1 MEGKRRSIRLT
12 AVFYRYLATTG
23 ALMLGIVLL
32 WWAALLSVMAAGWV
46 LPASTAALEAREAA
60 RRCEETGRFS
70 PEGLPHYL
78 RWARFDST
86 SELVDRSEM
95 TGRQLR
101 LARAALEE
109 GACQQGFWYAQYH
122 RIIALGGGETLVLQ
136 YDYAAPY
143 SQEEW
148 ARSLPD
154 FQTAML
160 VLLAALLLLTAVMNT
175 RRCVNRV
182 RRDLCVLT
190 AATQTVAR
198 QELNVPIAGETE
210 ILELAQAVGAMERL
224 RASLADSLGRQ
235 WRMEAERQE
244 ELSALTHDIKT
255 PLAVILGNAELLG
268 EELQGGAQRRA
279 VAIVHAAGQLEAYVQ
294 RLRTLEAAEPGSEG
308 MEPVS
313 LAELVQRL
321 NRMGEGLCVPGGI
334 CFEASPLP
342 EGSAVLPRE
351 ALERAVLNLLHNAA
365 RFARSRVSLSVSCR
379 EGRLTFAVRD
389 DGPGFSAQAL
399 ERAGRGMYTEE
410 ARRGSHLGLGLCMAG
425 RTARRSGGVLSL
437 QNDAG
442 ACARLT
448 IPAQIM
454 RGK

>member
-1 MEGKRRSIRLT
+1 MEGKGRPIRLT

-23 ALMLGIVLL
+23 VLMLGIVLL

-60 RRCEETGRFS
+60 QRCGETGRFS

-78 RWARFDST
+78 RWARFGST
-86 SELVDRSEM
+86 NELVDSSEM

-109 GACQQGFWYAQYH
+109 GVCRQGFWYTQYH
-122 RIIALGGGETLVLQ
+122 RLVALDGGETLVLQ

-143 SQEEW
+143 AREEW
-148 ARSLPD
+148 ARCLPD

-160 VLLAALLLLTAVMNT
+160 LLLAALLLLTAVMNT

-190 AATQTVAR
+190 AATETVAR
-198 QELNVPIAGETE
+198 QELNVPIAGETG

-224 RASLADSLGRQ
+224 RASLADSLRRQ

-268 EELQGGAQRRA
+268 EELQGAAQRKA
-279 VAIVHAAGQLEAYVQ
+279 AAIVHAAGQLETYVQ
-294 RLRTLEAAEPGSEG
+294 RLRALEMAESGGGQAEPV
-308 MEPVS
+308 P
-313 LAELVQRL
+313 LPELVQRL
-321 NRMGEGLCVPGGI
+321 NRMGEGLCALRGLR
-334 CFEASPLP
+334 FEASPLP
-342 EGSAVLPRE
+342 EGSALLERE
-351 ALERAVLNLLHNAA
+351 TLERAVLNLLDNAT

-379 EGRLTFAVRD
+379 EGMLTFAVRD

-399 ERAGRGMYTEE
+399 ECAGRGMYTEE
-410 ARRGSHLGLGLCMAG
+410 TQRGSHLGLGLC
-425 RTARRSGGVLSL
+425 TAAQASRRSGGMLSL

-442 ACARLT
+442 ACVQM
-448 IPAQIM
+448 IVPAQIV
-454 RGK
+454 RTK

>member
-1 MEGKRRSIRLT
+1 MEGTGRPIRLT

-23 ALMLGIVLL
+23 ALMVAIVLL

-60 RRCEETGRFS
+60 QRCEETGSFV
-70 PEGLPHYL
+70 PEGLPHYV
-78 RWARFDST
+78 RWVRFGST
-86 SELVDRSEM
+86 NEPVASSKM

-101 LARAALEE
+101 MARAAIEE
-109 GACQQGFWYAQYH
+109 GVCQQSFWYTQYH
-122 RIIALGGGETLVLQ
+122 RLVALDGGETLVLQ

-160 VLLAALLLLTAVMNT
+160 ALLAVLLLLAAAMNT
-175 RRCVNRV
+175 RRCVSRV
-182 RRDLCVLT
+182 RRGLCVLT
-190 AATQTVAR
+190 AATETVAR
-198 QELNVPIAGETE
+198 QELNAPISGEAG

-224 RASLADSLGRQ
+224 RASLTDSLGRQ

-268 EELQGGAQRRA
+268 EELQGAAQKRA
-279 VAIVHAAGQLEAYVQ
+279 AAIVQAAGQLEGYVQ
-294 RLRTLEAAEPGSEG
+294 RLRALETAEPDGVQV
-308 MEPVS
+308 EPVP
-313 LAELVQRL
+313 LPELVQRL
-321 NRMGEGLCVPGGI
+321 NRMGEGLCAPRGLR
-334 CFEASPLP
+334 FEASPLP
-342 EGSAVLPRE
+342 EGSALLERE
-351 ALERAVLNLLHNAA
+351 ALERAVLNLLDNAA

-379 EGRLTFAVRD
+379 DGALSFAVRD

-399 ERAGRGMYTEE
+399 KRAGRGMYTEE
-410 ARRGSHLGLGLCMAG
+410 AQRGSHLGLGLCTAT
-425 RTARRSGGVLSL
+425 RTAERSGGTLLL

-442 ACARLT
+442 ACVRLT
-448 IPAQIM
+448 VPAQIV
-454 RGK
+454 RDK